1 MFRLFGMFNRR
12 TTRIIS
18 VILALVAVGMFAGS
32 IAATVSDLNL
42 RAHGVTTNAVVTG
55 VSTHFS
61 RKSADRYTDRI
72 EFSTPD
78 GTKHDA
84 SISGSRG
91 DRVGETVAVVY
102 DPSDPGTV
110 QPKSSLTGVWWL
122 GPVVLLLFALL
133 FGWLGRRLWRR
144 ASRIIPMKTAQ
155 NAFG

>member
-1 MFRLFGMFNRR
+1 MVRLFGLLNRR
-12 TTRIIS
+12 TSRIVG
-18 VILALVAVGMFAGS
+18 VILAVVAVGLVAGS
-32 IAATVSDLNL
+32 IGATVTDLDL
-42 RAHGVTTNAVVTG
+42 RAHGVTTDAVVTN

-61 RKSADRYTDRI
+61 RKSATTYTDLV

-78 GTKHDA
+78 GAEHDA

-91 DRVGETVAVVY
+91 DHVGSTVAVVY

-110 QPKSSLTGVWWL
+110 QPKSSLGGAWWL

-144 ASRIIPMKTAQ
+144 ASRIVPMQTAE
-155 NAFG
+155 NVFG

>member
-1 MFRLFGMFNRR
+1 MFGLFGLLGRR
-12 TTRIIS
+12 TSRIVS
-18 VILALVAVGMFAGS
+18 VILILVAAGMFAGS

-42 RAHGVTTNAVVTG
+42 RTHGVTTNAVVLD
-55 VSTHFS
+55 VSTNFS
-61 RKSADRYTDRI
+61 RKSTETYTDRI

-78 GTKHDA
+78 GARHDA

-91 DRVGETVAVVY
+91 DRVGATIAVVY
-102 DPSDPGTV
+102 DSSDPGTV